1 VSGQKHQC
9 TGSQGGL
16 IFVVVGI
23 HVANR
28 ATETD
33 LPYRLA
39 KEHIEESPVSGAI
52 PSGRKPDFGSE
63 VRVCGIVRLERFKH
77 EVW

>member
-9 TGSQGGL
+9 TGSQGAVV
-16 IFVVVGI
+16 FVVVGI

-33 LPYRLA
+33 LPYSLA
-39 KEHIEESPVSGAI
+39 KEHIEESPVSSTI

-63 VRVCGIVRLERFKH
+63 VRVCGIVGLERFEH
-77 EVW
+77 EV